1 MKEGRMK
8 EVTVDE
14 TEVLRNRLREVLEEQ
29 MASALKAIL
38 KAWERLKQIFGEVYE
53 IFARQISQIEK
64 WQIEKI
70 LMSNNERRRKG
81 IPMVRRRAHL
91 QNIKY
96 SRKRRRTR

>member
-1 MKEGRMK
+1 MK
-8 EVTVDE
+8 EVTAEE
-14 TEVLRNRLREVLEEQ
+14 TEVLRNRLRKVLQEQ
-29 MASALKAIL
+29 MTSVLKAIS
-38 KAWERLKQIFGEVYE
+38 KVWERLKQIFEKVYE
-53 IFARQISQIEK
+53 ICVRQISQIEK

-96 SRKRRRTR
+96 SQKRRRIR